1 MRDRNLRWFM
11 GRIRFNVQETIQKE
25 YELDLADSEKVIRR
39 AEEIKA
45 KDIYSTLKPPINY
58 YYECAIQELLE
69 KDEICA
75 TLVNS
80 DYEEDITSAWVH
92 HEED

>member
-1 MRDRNLRWFM
+1 M
-11 GRIRFNVQETIQKE
+11 RIRFNVEEVIQKE

-45 KDIYSTLKPPINY
+45 EDTYSALKFPINY
-58 YYECAIQELLE
+58 YYECAVQGLLDE
-69 KDEICA
+69 DEICA
-75 TLVNS
+75 TLVDS

>member
-1 MRDRNLRWFM
+1 MS
-11 GRIRFNVQETIQKE
+11 RIRFNVQITIQKE

-45 KDIYSTLKPPINY
+45 EDLKESPSRWGYPINF
-58 YYECAIQELLE
+58 YYECAIQELMD

-75 TLVNS
+75 TLV
-80 DYEEDITSAWVH
+80 DADGEEDITSAWTH
-92 HEED
+92 NKED

>member
-1 MRDRNLRWFM
+1 MK
-11 GRIRFNVQETIQKE
+11 IRFNVQETIQKE

-45 KDIYSTLKPPINY
+45 EDLKGSSSYWGYPINF
-58 YYECAIQELLE
+58 YYECAIRELLD

-75 TLVNS
+75 TLV
-80 DYEEDITSAWVH
+80 DDEDFESEITSAWEQ
-92 HEED
+92 EEEEE